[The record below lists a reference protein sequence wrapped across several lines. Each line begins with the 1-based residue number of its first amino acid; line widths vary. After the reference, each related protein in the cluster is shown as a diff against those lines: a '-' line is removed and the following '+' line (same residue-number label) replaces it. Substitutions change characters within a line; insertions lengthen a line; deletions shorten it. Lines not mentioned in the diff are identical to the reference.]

1 MATSEVDICNIAFTA
16 HLGAKPIQS
25 FQDSTKEGLLARTSY
40 KEMRDS
46 VLRAHP
52 WNCATKR
59 LAITQDG
66 DNPVWGFEA
75 AYTLP
80 EDYLRVTEIDG
91 ETIGVDQYTGYK
103 WQIETGKILTDIS
116 SPLNI
121 KYIFRNTSVGSYDAE
136 LVEAISYK
144 LAMTWVEPLIK
155 AANLKEVMHELY
167 RAALSSARGSDGQ
180 EGSPRKIESSTWLD
194 VR

>member
-16 HLGAKPIQS
+16 HLGAKSIQS
-25 FQDSTKEGLLARTSY
+25 FQDATKEGLLARTSY
-40 KEMRDS
+40 DEIRDS

-59 LAITQDG
+59 AAITPDAAA
-66 DNPVWGFEA
+66 PAWGFDL
-75 AYTLP
+75 AYSLP
-80 EDYLRVTEIDG
+80 ADYLRVTEVEG
-91 ETIGVDQYTGYK
+91 ETVGIDQYTGYK
-103 WQIETGKILTDIS
+103 WQIESGKIVTDLT

-121 KYIFRNTSVGSYDAE
+121 KYIYRNTSVGSYDAE
-136 LVEAISYK
+136 LVEALSYK

-180 EGSPRKIESSTWLD
+180 EGSPRKVESSTWLD